1 MDLKNSLG
9 SQGWIRNRSLIQ
21 VENCMPNYID
31 FHSVEN
37 MIHTKIAPMR
47 TIRNF

>member
-1 MDLKNSLG
+1 MA
-9 SQGWIRNRSLIQ
+9 
-21 VENCMPNYID
+21 NCIPNYID

-47 TIRNF
+47 TIRNLLNDWNRRNGFS